1 MAITPNSPLVTPQWL
16 VDIEAVRRSQH
27 QPGCLLI
34 DSRAPERYRGELADH
49 WQGLEG
55 REGVVYC
62 GSGVTACVNLLSQA
76 VVGKPLARFYLG
88 GWSDWCSYGRSS
100 K

>member
-1 MAITPNSPLVTPQWL
+1 M
-16 VDIEAVRRSQH
+16 
-27 QPGCLLI
+27 
-34 DSRAPERYRGELADH
+34 
-49 WQGLEG
+49 
-55 REGVVYC
+55 VYC

-76 VVGKPLARFYLG
+76 VAGKPLARLYLG